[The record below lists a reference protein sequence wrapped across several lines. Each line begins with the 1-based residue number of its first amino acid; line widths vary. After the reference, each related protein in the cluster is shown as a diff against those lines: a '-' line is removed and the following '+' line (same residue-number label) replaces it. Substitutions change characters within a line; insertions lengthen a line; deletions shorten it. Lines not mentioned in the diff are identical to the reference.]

1 MHQSI
6 WQVSKLPI
14 NPNYKKPEI
23 VAGDLKTPVAFFEY
37 TPSDGPD
44 PGEIEKEI
52 LYSCTALI
60 YNPSM
65 KDMTILE
72 SKGTKEGVTI
82 KIRDPYLDYVP
93 TNKHKV
99 EIDDYRYAKK
109 VWEVIDVSQDFEN
122 NAFIKIILGATS

>member
-1 MHQSI
+1 MIHS
-6 WQVSKLPI
+6 
-14 NPNYKKPEI
+14 NYKPPEI
-23 VAGDLKTPVAFFEY
+23 GTGDLKTPVSFFEY
-37 TPSDGPD
+37 APSDGPEPD
-44 PGEIEKEI
+44 EVVKKN

-72 SKGTKEGVTI
+72 AKGTKEGVTI

-99 EIDDYRYAKK
+99 EIDDYRYVNKK
-109 VWEVIDVSQDFEN
+109 WEIIDVALDFEN
-122 NAFIKIILGATS
+122 NAFVKIILGATS